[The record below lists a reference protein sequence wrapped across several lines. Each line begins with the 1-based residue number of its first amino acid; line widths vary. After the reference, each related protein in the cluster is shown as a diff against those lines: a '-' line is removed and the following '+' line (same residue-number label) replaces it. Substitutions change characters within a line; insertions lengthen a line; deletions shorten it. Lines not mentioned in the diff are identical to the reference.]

1 MISFDA
7 YRGAAAGGA
16 RIAVVAVPSAVSHI
30 AVGWHRPI
38 AAAAATAMPAAR
50 LATAGHVADI
60 PQRKRTA
67 ENFVFVNRG
76 NT

>member
-1 MISFDA
+1 MINKDA
-7 YRGAAAGGA
+7 YRGAFVSAAVIDAGVS
-16 RIAVVAVPSAVSHI
+16 RVVADWRSH
-30 AVGWHRPI
+30 
-38 AAAAATAMPAAR
+38 AAAAAAMSAAR
-50 LATAGHVADI
+50 LATAGHVAEI

>member
-1 MISFDA
+1 MINKDA
-7 YRGAAAGGA
+7 YRGAFVSA
-16 RIAVVAVPSAVSHI
+16 AVVVDAGVSHV
-30 AVGWHRPI
+30 ASDWRSH
-38 AAAAATAMPAAR
+38 AAAAAAMSAAR
-50 LATAGHVADI
+50 LATAGHVAEI